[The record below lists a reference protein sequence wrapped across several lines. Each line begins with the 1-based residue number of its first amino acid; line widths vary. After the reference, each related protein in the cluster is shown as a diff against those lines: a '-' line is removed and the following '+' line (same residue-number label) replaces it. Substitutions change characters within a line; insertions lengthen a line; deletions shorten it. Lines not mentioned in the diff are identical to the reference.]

1 MLRGR
6 DGHLDSVEL
15 LLECRADVDVSS
27 SSCIAGMTA
36 CALQAGILA
45 LYIRLLLVVDCLGSL
60 TGGLQ
65 VPVTGIQFWKQESTG
80 EVITALNNAHGDE
93 PLRSRRCDLR

>member
-1 MLRGR
+1 MK
-6 DGHLDSVEL
+6 L

-36 CALQAGILA
+36 CALQVGILA

-60 TGGLQ
+60 TGVASSRNRNSILEA
-65 VPVTGIQFWKQESTG
+65 GIY
-80 EVITALNNAHGDE
+80 
-93 PLRSRRCDLR
+93 R

>member
-6 DGHLDSVEL
+6 DGHLDSMKL
-15 LLECRADVDVSS
+15 LLECRADVDAS

-45 LYIRLLLVVDCLGSL
+45 LYMKLLLVVDCLGSL

-80 EVITALNNAHGDE
+80 EVITALDNVRTHTW
-93 PLRSRRCDLR
+93 